1 MIDGADWTTI
11 LVAFSSG
18 ATAALGP
25 VALSLWSEAKS
36 KSAVRAAILAEVA
49 AIADVIRH
57 RRYVE
62 DLYQIERN
70 VVPARQAQMQVV
82 VPDEVTL
89 IYRSNA
95 DKLGSLSPNEAAR
108 VVCFYQMVLS
118 VAADM
123 APGGAVY
130 EGPDQPRTF
139 AESRLMLLKAL
150 SIADELAGV

>member
-95 DKLGSLSPNEAAR
+95 DKLGS
-108 VVCFYQMVLS
+108 
-118 VAADM
+118 
-123 APGGAVY
+123 
-130 EGPDQPRTF
+130 
-139 AESRLMLLKAL
+139 
-150 SIADELAGV
+150 